1 MLKTQQITLFMT
13 LLLFAV
19 CCLSCHHDDDEQ
31 ATSPARPANAMTLHD
46 VRTAKITSLIGQEI
60 LLYENIAW
68 DNAIGA
74 NMECPYLLFEETE
87 SRIEIY
93 SSDLTR
99 KLRENSRI
107 EIYYHGRA
115 LKRKKTYYM
124 QGAFH
129 YSTRLIQ
136 PQPIEDQEFIDF
148 VNDPIHWDDMFEFR
162 LTGLSETPP
171 Q

>member
-1 MLKTQQITLFMT
+1 MKRLRMIFH
-13 LLLFAV
+13 LLCLGFV
-19 CCLSCHHDDDEQ
+19 CLLTACHDEQ
-31 ATSPARPANAMTLHD
+31 ATSPARPANAMTLND

-107 EIYYHGRA
+107 EIYYHGRE
-115 LKRKKTYYM
+115 LKRKKRYYL

-129 YSTRLIQ
+129 YSRRFIQ
-136 PQPIEDQEFIDF
+136 PQPIDELEFIEL
-148 VNDPIHWDDMFEFR
+148 VNNPIYWNDIIEFR